1 MFNLDTSHLSDEK
14 LNNWREMMNAIETQ
28 HLVKVFGD
36 LHAVDDVSFSVKE
49 GEIFSLLGPNG
60 AGKSTTI
67 SMISGLLTP
76 TEGDTLVFGN
86 SVRKTPTKA
95 QELLGIVP
103 QELAIYPDLTVKQ
116 NLMFWGRMFGL
127 RGEELKKRVKDILE
141 LTELSDRQNQNA
153 EKYSGGM
160 KRRLN
165 IGIALLHRP
174 KLIILDEPTVGIDP
188 QSRRKILDS
197 VKQFRDDGTTVLYT
211 THYMEEAA
219 ELSDRIG
226 IIDHGKIIALG
237 TQDEL
242 NQLVGEKERILLT
255 ISDPDKMADLFKA
268 LPAVDN
274 VERLNGH
281 SLITTQDADAVL
293 PKLFESAQEYGARI
307 TSVEVQEVTL
317 ETVFL
322 HLTGRALRE

>member
-1 MFNLDTSHLSDEK
+1 MK
-14 LNNWREMMNAIETQ
+14 NAIETQ
-28 HLVKVFGD
+28 HLVKVFGYIR
-36 LHAVDDVSFSVKE
+36 AVDDISFSVRE

-67 SMISGLLTP
+67 SMIAGLLTP
-76 TEGDTLVFGN
+76 TKGDALVFGH
-86 SVRKTPTKA
+86 SVRKEPTKA

-103 QELAIYPDLTVKQ
+103 QELAIYPDLTAKQ

-127 RGEELKKRVKDILE
+127 RGESLKQRVKEVLE
-141 LTELSDRQNQNA
+141 LTELTDRQHQIA
-153 EKYSGGM
+153 DKYSGGM

-174 KLIILDEPTVGIDP
+174 RLIILDEPTVGIDP
-188 QSRRKILDS
+188 QSRRKILDN
-197 VKQFRDDGTTVLYT
+197 VKKFRDQGTTVLYT

-219 ELSDRIG
+219 ELSDRIA

-237 TQDEL
+237 TQEEL
-242 NQLVGEKERILLT
+242 NTLVGEKERILLT
-255 ISDPDKMADLFKA
+255 ISDPDKMASIFTN
-268 LPAVDN
+268 LPKVAA
-274 VERLNGH
+274 VERMDGQ
-281 SLITTQDADAVL
+281 SLIMTDDSDGLL
-293 PKLFESAQEYGARI
+293 PELFELAQQHDAHI
-307 TSVEVQEVTL
+307 SSVEIQEVTL

>member
-1 MFNLDTSHLSDEK
+1 
-14 LNNWREMMNAIETQ
+14 MNAIETQ
-28 HLVKVFGD
+28 HLVKSFGE
-36 LHAVDDVSFSVKE
+36 LHAVDDVSFTVKE

-67 SMISGLLTP
+67 SMVSGLLSP
-76 TEGDTLVFGN
+76 TKGDALVFGH
-86 SVRKTPTKA
+86 SIRKAPTKA

-103 QELAIYPDLTVKQ
+103 QELAIYEDLTAKQ

-127 RGEELKKRVKDILE
+127 RGDTLKTRVKEVLE
-141 LTELSDRQNQNA
+141 LIELTDRQNQNA
-153 EKYSGGM
+153 GKYSGGM

-188 QSRRKILDS
+188 QSRRKILDG
-197 VKQFRDDGTTVLYT
+197 VKQFRDQGTTVLYT

-237 TQDEL
+237 TQDDL
-242 NQLVGEKERILLT
+242 SKLVGEKERIMLT
-255 ISDPDKMADLFKA
+255 ISEPDSMAEVFMK
-268 LPAVDN
+268 LPDVDA
-274 VERLNGH
+274 VERLDGH
-281 SLITTQDADAVL
+281 SLITTDNADDLL
-293 PKLFESAQEYGARI
+293 PKLFELAQENHAHI
-307 TSVEVQEVTL
+307 SSVELQEVTL

>member
-1 MFNLDTSHLSDEK
+1 
-14 LNNWREMMNAIETQ
+14 MNAIETQ
-28 HLVKVFGD
+28 HLVKSFGEI
-36 LHAVDDVSFSVKE
+36 HAVDDVSFTVKQ

-67 SMISGLLTP
+67 SMVSGLLSP
-76 TEGDTLVFGN
+76 TKGDALVFGH
-86 SVRKTPTKA
+86 SIRKAPTKA

-103 QELAIYPDLTVKQ
+103 QELAIYEDLTAKQ

-127 RGEELKKRVKDILE
+127 RGDTLKNRVKEVLE
-141 LTELSDRQNQNA
+141 LIELIDRQNQNA
-153 EKYSGGM
+153 GKFSGGM

-188 QSRRKILDS
+188 QSRRKILDG
-197 VKQFRDDGTTVLYT
+197 VKQFRDEGTTVLYT

-242 NQLVGEKERILLT
+242 SKLVGEKERIVLT
-255 ISDPDKMADLFKA
+255 ISEPDKMAEIFMN
-268 LPAVDN
+268 LPAVDA

-281 SLITTQDADAVL
+281 SLITTENADGLL
-293 PKLFESAQEYGARI
+293 PKLFELAQENDTHI
-307 TSVEVQEVTL
+307 TAVELQEVTL

>member
-1 MFNLDTSHLSDEK
+1 MK
-14 LNNWREMMNAIETQ
+14 NAIETQ
-28 HLVKVFGD
+28 HLVKVFGNIR
-36 LHAVDDVSFSVKE
+36 AVDDISFSVRE

-67 SMISGLLTP
+67 SMIAGLLTP
-76 TEGDTLVFGN
+76 TKGDALVFGH
-86 SVRKTPTKA
+86 SVRKEPTKA

-103 QELAIYPDLTVKQ
+103 QELAIYPDLTAKQ

-127 RGEELKKRVKDILE
+127 RGESLKQRVKEVLE
-141 LTELSDRQNQNA
+141 LTELTDRQHQIA
-153 EKYSGGM
+153 DKYSGGM

-174 KLIILDEPTVGIDP
+174 RLIILDEPTVGIDP

-197 VKQFRDDGTTVLYT
+197 VKQFRDEGTTVLYT

-219 ELSDRIG
+219 ELSDRIA
-226 IIDHGKIIALG
+226 IIDHGKVIALG
-237 TQDEL
+237 TQVEL
-242 NQLVGEKERILLT
+242 NTLVGEKQRILLT
-255 ISDPDKMADLFKA
+255 VSDPDRMAETFRT
-268 LPAVDN
+268 LPKVAA
-274 VERLNGH
+274 VERLDGQ
-281 SLITTQDADAVL
+281 SLITTDDADGLL
-293 PKLFESAQEYGARI
+293 PQLFELAQQRDARI
-307 TSVEVQEVTL
+307 SSVEIQEVTL

>member
-1 MFNLDTSHLSDEK
+1 MK
-14 LNNWREMMNAIETQ
+14 AIETQ

-36 LHAVDDVSFSVKE
+36 LRAVDDVSFNVEE

-67 SMISGLLTP
+67 SMISGLLSP
-76 TEGDTLVFGN
+76 TEGDAFIFGH

-103 QELAIYPDLTVKQ
+103 QELAIYPDLTAKQ

-127 RGEELKKRVKDILE
+127 RGETLKARVKDILE
-141 LTELSDRQNQNA
+141 LIELSERQNQNA
-153 EKYSGGM
+153 GKYSGGM

-197 VKQFRDDGTTVLYT
+197 VKQFRDQGTTVLYT

-226 IIDHGKIIALG
+226 IIDNGKLIATG
-237 TQDEL
+237 TQDQL
-242 NQLVGEKERILLT
+242 SKLVGEKERVLLS
-255 ISDPDKMADLFKA
+255 ISDPDRMADIFEA
-268 LPAVDN
+268 LPHVDT
-274 VERLNGH
+274 VERLDGH
-281 SLITTQDADAVL
+281 SLITTDDADGLL
-293 PKLFESAQEYGARI
+293 PRLFEIAQQEGEHI
-307 TSVEVQEVTL
+307 SSVEIQEVTL

>member
-1 MFNLDTSHLSDEK
+1 
-14 LNNWREMMNAIETQ
+14 MNAIETQ

-76 TEGDTLVFGN
+76 TKGDALVFGN
-86 SVRKTPTKA
+86 SVCKTPTKA

-103 QELAIYPDLTVKQ
+103 QELAIYPDLTAKQ
-116 NLMFWGRMFGL
+116 NLMFWGRMYGL
-127 RGEELKKRVKDILE
+127 RGDELKQRVRDILE
-141 LTELSDRQNQNA
+141 LTELGDRQNQNA
-153 EKYSGGM
+153 DKFSGGM

-197 VKQFRDDGTTVLYT
+197 VKQFRDEGTTVLYT

-237 TQDEL
+237 SQLEL
-242 NQLVGEKERILLT
+242 NKLVGEKERILLA
-255 ISDPDKMADLFKA
+255 ISEPDKMAEVFKT
-268 LPAVDN
+268 LPTVVN
-274 VERLNGH
+274 VERLDGH
-281 SLITTQDADAVL
+281 SLITTEDSDALL
-293 PKLFESAQEYGARI
+293 PKLFELAQEQGARI

>member
-1 MFNLDTSHLSDEK
+1 MFESDTSHLFYRKWKMER
-14 LNNWREMMNAIETQ
+14 NMNAIETQ

-76 TEGDTLVFGN
+76 TKGDALVFGN
-86 SVRKTPTKA
+86 SVCKTPTKA

-103 QELAIYPDLTVKQ
+103 QELAIYPDLTAKQ
-116 NLMFWGRMFGL
+116 NLMFWGRMYGL
-127 RGEELKKRVKDILE
+127 RGDELKQRVRDILE
-141 LTELSDRQNQNA
+141 LTELGDRQNQNA
-153 EKYSGGM
+153 DKFSGGM

-197 VKQFRDDGTTVLYT
+197 VKQFRDEGTTVLYT

-237 TQDEL
+237 SQLEL
-242 NQLVGEKERILLT
+242 NTLVGEKERILLA
-255 ISDPDKMADLFKA
+255 ISEPDKMAEVFKA
-268 LPAVDN
+268 LPTVVN
-274 VERLNGH
+274 VERLDGH
-281 SLITTQDADAVL
+281 SLITTEDSDALL
-293 PKLFESAQEYGARI
+293 PKLFELAQEQGARI

>member
-1 MFNLDTSHLSDEK
+1 MK
-14 LNNWREMMNAIETQ
+14 AIETQ

-36 LHAVDDVSFSVKE
+36 LRAVDDVSFSVKE

-76 TEGDTLVFGN
+76 TKGDTLVFGN
-86 SVRKTPTKA
+86 SVRKNPTKA
-95 QELLGIVP
+95 QEMLGIVP
-103 QELAIYPDLTVKQ
+103 QELAIYPDLTAKQ
-116 NLMFWGRMFGL
+116 NLMFWGRMYGL
-127 RGEELKKRVKDILE
+127 RGDELKKRVHEILE
-141 LTELSDRQNQNA
+141 LTELADRQNQNA
-153 EKYSGGM
+153 DKFSGGM

-174 KLIILDEPTVGIDP
+174 RLIILDEPTVGIDP

-197 VKQFRDDGTTVLYT
+197 VKQFRDEGTTVLYT

-237 TQDEL
+237 SQEQL
-242 NQLVGEKERILLT
+242 SKLVGEKERILLA
-255 ISDPDKMADLFKA
+255 ISEPEKMAEVFKA
-268 LPAVDN
+268 LPSVVA
-274 VERLNGH
+274 VERLDGH
-281 SLITTQDADAVL
+281 SLITTEDSDALL
-293 PKLFESAQEYGARI
+293 PQLFELAQEQGARI

>member
-1 MFNLDTSHLSDEK
+1 
-14 LNNWREMMNAIETQ
+14 MNAIETQ

-36 LHAVDDVSFSVKE
+36 LRAVDDVSFSLKE

-67 SMISGLLTP
+67 SMISGLLSP
-76 TEGDTLVFGN
+76 TDGDALVFGN
-86 SVRKTPTKA
+86 SVRKHPTKA

-103 QELAIYPDLTVKQ
+103 QELAIYPDLTGRQ

-127 RGEELKKRVKDILE
+127 RGEMLRQRVEEVLDLTE
-141 LTELSDRQNQNA
+141 LTERQNQNA

-188 QSRRKILDS
+188 QSRRRILDG

-211 THYMEEAA
+211 THYMEEAE

-242 NQLVGEKERILLT
+242 NKLVGEKERILLS
-255 ISDPDKMADLFKA
+255 ISEPDKMAEVFKTLPHVDL
-268 LPAVDN
+268 
-274 VERLNGH
+274 VERLDGH
-281 SLITTQDADAVL
+281 SLITTDDADALV
-293 PKLFESAQEYGARI
+293 PQLFDLAQQHDARI
-307 TSVEVQEVTL
+307 SSVEIQEVTL

>member
-1 MFNLDTSHLSDEK
+1 
-14 LNNWREMMNAIETQ
+14 MNAIETQ

-36 LHAVDDVSFSVKE
+36 LRAVDDVSFSVKE

-67 SMISGLLTP
+67 SMISGLLSP
-76 TEGDTLVFGN
+76 TDGDALVFGN
-86 SVRKTPTKA
+86 SVRKHPTKA

-103 QELAIYPDLTVKQ
+103 QELAIYPDLTGRQ

-127 RGEELKKRVKDILE
+127 RGEMLRQRVEEVLDLTE
-141 LTELSDRQNQNA
+141 LTERQNQNA

-188 QSRRKILDS
+188 QSRRRILDG

-211 THYMEEAA
+211 THYMEEAE

-242 NQLVGEKERILLT
+242 NKLVGEKERILLS
-255 ISDPDKMADLFKA
+255 ISEPDKMAEVFKTLPHVDL
-268 LPAVDN
+268 
-274 VERLNGH
+274 VERLDGH
-281 SLITTQDADAVL
+281 SLITTDDADALV
-293 PKLFESAQEYGARI
+293 PQLFDLAQRHDARI
-307 TSVEVQEVTL
+307 SSVEIQEVTL

>member
-1 MFNLDTSHLSDEK
+1 
-14 LNNWREMMNAIETQ
+14 MNAIETQ

-67 SMISGLLTP
+67 SMISGLLSP
-76 TEGDTLVFGN
+76 TNGDALVFGN
-86 SVRKTPTKA
+86 SIRKAPAKA
-95 QELLGIVP
+95 QKLIGIVP
-103 QELAIYPDLTVKQ
+103 QELAIYPDLTAKQ

-127 RGEELKKRVKDILE
+127 RGDKLKKRVKDILD
-141 LTELSDRQNQNA
+141 LTELTDRQNQNA

-188 QSRRKILDS
+188 QSRRKILDG
-197 VKQFRDDGTTVLYT
+197 VKQFRDEGTTVLYT

-237 TQDEL
+237 TQNEL
-242 NQLVGEKERILLT
+242 SKLVGEKERILLT
-255 ISDPDKMADLFKA
+255 ISEPDSMAKVFKA
-268 LPAVDN
+268 LPEVED

-281 SLITTQDADAVL
+281 SLITTDDSDALL
-293 PKLFESAQEYGARI
+293 PKLFGLAQQNGAHI
-307 TSVEVQEVTL
+307 SSVEVQEVTL

>member
-1 MFNLDTSHLSDEK
+1 
-14 LNNWREMMNAIETQ
+14 MNAIETQ
-28 HLVKVFGD
+28 HLEKVFGT
-36 LHAVDDVSFSVKE
+36 LRAVDDVNITVEE

-67 SMISGLLTP
+67 SMIAGLLSP
-76 TEGDTLVFGN
+76 TKGDALIFGN
-86 SVRKTPTKA
+86 SIRKAPTKA

-103 QELAIYPDLTVKQ
+103 QELAIYPDLTARQ
-116 NLMFWGRMFGL
+116 NLIFWGRMFGL
-127 RGEELKKRVKDILE
+127 RGETLRNRVKDVLE
-141 LTELSDRQNQNA
+141 LTELTDRQGQNA
-153 EKYSGGM
+153 GKYSGGM

-188 QSRRKILDS
+188 QSRRKILDG
-197 VKQFRDDGTTVLYT
+197 VKQFRDEGTTVLYT

-237 TQDEL
+237 TQAEL
-242 NQLVGEKERILLT
+242 SKLVGEKERIMLA
-255 ISDPDKMADLFKA
+255 ISDPDKMAEVFQT
-268 LPAVDN
+268 LPTVEA
-274 VERLNGH
+274 VERLDGH
-281 SLITTQDADAVL
+281 TLIITEDSDSLL
-293 PKLFESAQEYGARI
+293 PQLFEQAQQHDARI